1 MIHTT
6 KTKTTVIYNDFD
18 IFKTKFKVCNV
29 QLGQATNIQL
39 SFVLE
44 TKIPKK
50 LDTFSKKYI
59 SIWILKRTMLIF
71 FRQVIFSDILIQL
84 IKEKQRM
91 INKCQKLESI
101 FNEKS

>member
-50 LDTFSKKYI
+50 LDTFRKKIYLDLNFKTI
-59 SIWILKRTMLIF
+59 CANIF
-71 FRQVIFSDILIQL
+71 
-84 IKEKQRM
+84 
-91 INKCQKLESI
+91 
-101 FNEKS
+101 